1 MSLAQPNLKSQVTS
15 GVFWSGAGRVV
26 QQVIQFALSV
36 VLARLLSP
44 GDYGLMAMV
53 MVFTGFAG
61 MLADAGFNTALIQK
75 KDMADVHVHTVF
87 WVTFLSGVLL
97 FGITFL
103 LAPLLA
109 DFYHTPVLKDIF
121 RVIAVNFVIG
131 AFGNVPSALLQKR
144 MQFRTIAKIDTAALV
159 LSGVLAV
166 VMAWRGAGV
175 WSLVVQPIVAA
186 LLTSVFR
193 CRACRWLPRFIFC
206 PKALKEI
213 WEFSG
218 HMFGFLF
225 INYWARNADNLII
238 GKCFGPAALGL
249 YSRAYGLMLLP
260 ITQINGVINQ
270 TMLPALSAIQD
281 DKERVRR
288 IYLRAVG
295 IISLLSSP
303 LMLGLLVVA
312 EPFVITVYGNN
323 WIGVVPI
330 LQILALVGLMQ
341 SVVSSGGLLLQSQGR
356 SDRLFYWWSLFYTL
370 FIVSFLVGAAL
381 GSAYAV
387 AVCYAV
393 TNLIYAYP
401 ALFICGRVVNLPA
414 EKTLKAA
421 AGPFFAAL
429 GMAAAVYG
437 GRCLL
442 PASWPAGLTL
452 AVLVAVG
459 MAVYAATVLSFNLTA
474 WQDLRQII
482 REKTSR
488 FTTTAK

>member
-1 MSLAQPNLKSQVTS
+1 MSQKSRDVT
-15 GVFWSGAGRVV
+15 
-26 QQVIQFALSV
+26 
-36 VLARLLSP
+36 
-44 GDYGLMAMV
+44 D
-53 MVFTGFAG
+53 
-61 MLADAGFNTALIQK
+61 
-75 KDMADVHVHTVF
+75 
-87 WVTFLSGVLL
+87 
-97 FGITFL
+97 
-103 LAPLLA
+103 
-109 DFYHTPVLKDIF
+109 
-121 RVIAVNFVIG
+121 
-131 AFGNVPSALLQKR
+131 
-144 MQFRTIAKIDTAALV
+144 
-159 LSGVLAV
+159 
-166 VMAWRGAGV
+166 
-175 WSLVVQPIVAA
+175 
-186 LLTSVFR
+186 
-193 CRACRWLPRFIFC
+193 
-206 PKALKEI
+206 E
-213 WEFSG
+213 
-218 HMFGFLF
+218 
-225 INYWARNADNLII
+225 
-238 GKCFGPAALGL
+238 
-249 YSRAYGLMLLP
+249 
-260 ITQINGVINQ
+260 
-270 TMLPALSAIQD
+270 ALSAIQD
-281 DKERVRR
+281 DKDRVRR

-312 EPFVITVYGNN
+312 EPFVLTVYGTK

-429 GMAAAVYG
+429 GMAAAVYA

-482 REKTSR
+482 REKTGR